1 MNRASSLTLGHIG
14 AEIRTVAVNVADAIE
29 DAHQLMTVPAV
40 LLALLV
46 LATGAAVVVLAV
58 LAVTFF
64 AALGGIGYLLYR
76 ALAYVC
82 DWAPQPKGART

>member
-1 MNRASSLTLGHIG
+1 MNRPSSLTLGHIWTQ
-14 AEIRTVAVNVADAIE
+14 ARTVAVNVADAIE
-29 DAHQLMTVPAV
+29 DADKWMTLPAV

-46 LATGAAVVVLAV
+46 LATGAAVVVLVAV
-58 LAVTFF
+58 TITFF

-82 DWAPQPKGART
+82 DWAPHPKGARA

>member
-1 MNRASSLTLGHIG
+1 MNRASSLTLGHIWTE
-14 AEIRTVAVNVADAIE
+14 ARTVAVNVADAIE
-29 DAHQLMTVPAV
+29 DADKWMTLPAV

-46 LATGAAVVVLAV
+46 LVTGAAVVVLVAV
-58 LAVTFF
+58 AVTFF
-64 AALGGIGYLLYR
+64 AALGAIGYLLYR